1 MKAANRCGLGQT
13 AANPVLSTIEN
24 FRQLYEDL
32 VIPEEEF
39 VSTFNLEEAVADS
52 CAYVGRIPKIEH
64 H

>member
-13 AANPVLSTIEN
+13 AANPILSTVEN

-32 VIPEEEF
+32 LVSQEEF
-39 VSTFNLEEAVADS
+39 VSTFNLEEAVSDS
-52 CAYVGRIPKIEH
+52 CAYVDRIPKFEH